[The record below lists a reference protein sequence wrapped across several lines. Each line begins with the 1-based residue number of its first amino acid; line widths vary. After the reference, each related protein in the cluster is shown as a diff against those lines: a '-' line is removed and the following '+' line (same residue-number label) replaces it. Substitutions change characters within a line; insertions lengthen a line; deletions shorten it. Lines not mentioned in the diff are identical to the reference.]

1 MIMHGFKKY
10 LYPYKGQKKPEDSP
24 LYSGFSSLGT
34 TFKILY
40 FVVKKRMAVWVHFSK
55 FLFCCK
61 KTKWPFGYSFKILH
75 FSVKNEWPFGYT
87 HLKNII
93 SFTISCHS
101 EQFLEKRKSSFSGK
115 YTETYL
121 GRFQTFTMEQDGTF
135 WEKKLVAQIRQKQLP
150 GDVL

>member
-1 MIMHGFKKY
+1 MGA
-10 LYPYKGQKKPEDSP
+10 L
-24 LYSGFSSLGT
+24 
-34 TFKILY
+34 FKIFY
-40 FVVKKRMAVWVHFSK
+40 FVVKKRNDRLGTVV
-55 FLFCCK
+55 
-61 KTKWPFGYSFKILH
+61 KILH

-101 EQFLEKRKSSFSGK
+101 EQFLEKRKSIFSGK

-135 WEKKLVAQIRQKQLP
+135 
-150 GDVL
+150 